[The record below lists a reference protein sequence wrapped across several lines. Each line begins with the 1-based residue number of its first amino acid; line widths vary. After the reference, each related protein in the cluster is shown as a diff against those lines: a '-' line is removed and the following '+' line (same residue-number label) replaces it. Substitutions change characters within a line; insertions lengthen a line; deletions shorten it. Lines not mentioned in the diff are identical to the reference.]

1 MLDDNNLRM
10 KKIFF
15 SACLLS
21 LFMAHA
27 HAQETYENTK
37 LIDNDLNGT
46 ARYVGMGGAME
57 ALGADI
63 SVINSNPAGIG
74 LFRRSSGSVSFGL
87 VSQDGASSFKYGN
100 KTNASFDQAGFVYS
114 LRDGRRTFI
123 NFGFNYHKSKNFD
136 YILNAASGLNGASQH
151 KLSYMK
157 ALANENNL
165 DKTSS
170 GWRGKFAYTSQL
182 DNLYYNTL
190 MMTSSDG
197 FFYNDASRYEF
208 GRAETGYIGEYN
220 FNSSANVNDR
230 VYLGITIGI
239 HDVHYTGHSLYSE
252 ALVNLNN
259 QTAGDITVN
268 DERRITGTGY
278 NASFGIIFRPV
289 DASPFRIGLSVTTPT
304 WYDLK
309 TSNYT
314 YLINNTKAD
323 GGGKL
328 QGDYPNYTTGESYEF
343 KLFTPWKFGV
353 SLGHTVGNYLA
364 LGASYEY
371 ADYSRLDTR
380 VNDGYDVDYW
390 GDVYEHSSS
399 DEPMNRHTRETL
411 KAVSTLKIGAEA
423 KVMPNLAV
431 RAGYNYVSPMFKK
444 EGYKDGNIDSYGSNY
459 SSATDYT
466 NWETT
471 NRYTVGVGYT
481 LGKMSFD
488 LAYQYAQTNGKFHPF
503 ADSYLDYTYPGQD
516 SNGNDVTMTESLDN
530 YANAVKVSNK
540 RNQLLLTLTYRF

>member
-1 MLDDNNLRM
+1 M

-87 VSQDGASSFKYGN
+87 ASQDGASSFKYGN

-208 GRAETGYIGEYN
+208 GRAETGYIGEYD
-220 FNSSANVNDR
+220 FNTSVNVNDR

-252 ALVNLNN
+252 TLVNLNN

-466 NWETT
+466 NWEAT

>member
-1 MLDDNNLRM
+1 M

-21 LFMAHA
+21 LFMVYA

-114 LRDGRRTFI
+114 MRDGRRTFI

-208 GRAETGYIGEYN
+208 GRAETGYIGEYD
-220 FNSSANVNDR
+220 FNTSVNVNDR

-239 HDVHYTGHSLYSE
+239 HDVHYTGHSLYNE

-259 QTAGDITVN
+259 QTVGDITVN

-466 NWETT
+466 NWEAT

>member
-1 MLDDNNLRM
+1 M

-208 GRAETGYIGEYN
+208 GRAETGYIGEYD
-220 FNSSANVNDR
+220 FNTSVNVNDR

-239 HDVHYTGHSLYSE
+239 HDVHYTGHSLYNE

-411 KAVSTLKIGAEA
+411 KSVSTLKIGAEA
-423 KVMPNLAV
+423 KMMPNLAV

-466 NWETT
+466 NWEAT

>member
-1 MLDDNNLRM
+1 M

-208 GRAETGYIGEYN
+208 GRAETGYIGEYD
-220 FNSSANVNDR
+220 FNTSVNVNDR

-239 HDVHYTGHSLYSE
+239 HDVHYTGHSLYNE

-259 QTAGDITVN
+259 QTVGDITVN

-289 DASPFRIGLSVTTPT
+289 DASPFRIGLSVTSPT

-466 NWETT
+466 NWEAT

>member
-1 MLDDNNLRM
+1 M
-10 KKIFF
+10 KKIFL

-114 LRDGRRTFI
+114 MRDGRRTFI

-220 FNSSANVNDR
+220 FNTSANVNDR
-230 VYLGITIGI
+230 VYLGVTIGI
-239 HDVHYTGHSLYSE
+239 HDVHYTGHSLYNE

-304 WYDLK
+304 LYDLK

>member
-1 MLDDNNLRM
+1 M
-10 KKIFF
+10 KKIFL

-136 YILNAASGLNGASQH
+136 YILNVASGLNGASQH

-170 GWRGKFAYTSQL
+170 GWRGKFSYTSQL

-220 FNSSANVNDR
+220 FNTSANVNDR
-230 VYLGITIGI
+230 VYLGVTIGI
-239 HDVHYTGHSLYSE
+239 HDVHYTGHSLYNE

-411 KAVSTLKIGAEA
+411 KAVSTFKIGAEA

-466 NWETT
+466 NWEAT

>member
-1 MLDDNNLRM
+1 M
-10 KKIFF
+10 KKIFL

-74 LFRRSSGSVSFGL
+74 LFRRSTGSVSFGL

-114 LRDGRRTFI
+114 MRDGRRTFI

-197 FFYNDASRYEF
+197 FFYNDASRYAF
-208 GRAETGYIGEYN
+208 GRAETGYIGEYD
-220 FNSSANVNDR
+220 FNSSVNVNDR
-230 VYLGITIGI
+230 VYLGVTVGI
-239 HDVHYTGHSLYSE
+239 HDVHYTGHSLYNE

-411 KAVSTLKIGAEA
+411 KAVSTFKIGAEA

-466 NWETT
+466 NWEAT

-488 LAYQYAQTNGKFHPF
+488 LAYQYAQINGKFHPF
-503 ADSYLDYTYPGQD
+503 ADSYLDYTYPGQN

>member
-1 MLDDNNLRM
+1 M
-10 KKIFF
+10 KKIFL

-46 ARYVGMGGAME
+46 ARYVGLGGAME

-197 FFYNDASRYEF
+197 FFYNDASGYEF
-208 GRAETGYIGEYN
+208 GRAETGYIGEYD
-220 FNSSANVNDR
+220 FNTSVNVNDR

-239 HDVHYTGHSLYSE
+239 HDVHYTGHSLYNE

-278 NASFGIIFRPV
+278 NASFGIILRPV
-289 DASPFRIGLSVTTPT
+289 DASPFRIGLSVSTPT

-466 NWETT
+466 NWEAT
-471 NRYTVGVGYT
+471 NRYTVGIGYT

>member
-1 MLDDNNLRM
+1 M
-10 KKIFF
+10 KKIFL

-136 YILNAASGLNGASQH
+136 YILNAASALNGASQH

-197 FFYNDASRYEF
+197 FFYNDASGYEF
-208 GRAETGYIGEYN
+208 GRAETGYIGEYD
-220 FNSSANVNDR
+220 FNTSVNVNDR

-239 HDVHYTGHSLYSE
+239 HDVHYTGHSLYNE

-259 QTAGDITVN
+259 QTVGDITVN

-289 DASPFRIGLSVTTPT
+289 DASPFRIGLSVSTPT

-466 NWETT
+466 NWEAT
-471 NRYTVGVGYT
+471 NRYTVGIGYT

>member
-1 MLDDNNLRM
+1 M

-114 LRDGRRTFI
+114 MRDGRRTFI

-170 GWRGKFAYTSQL
+170 GWRGKFSYTSQL

-208 GRAETGYIGEYN
+208 GRAETGYIGEYD
-220 FNSSANVNDR
+220 FNTSVNVNDR
-230 VYLGITIGI
+230 VYLGVTVGI

-353 SLGHTVGNYLA
+353 SLGHTVGSYLA

-466 NWETT
+466 NWEAT

>member
-1 MLDDNNLRM
+1 M
-10 KKIFF
+10 KKIFL

-136 YILNAASGLNGASQH
+136 YILNAASALNGASQH

-197 FFYNDASRYEF
+197 FFYNDASGYEF
-208 GRAETGYIGEYN
+208 GRAETGYIGEYD
-220 FNSSANVNDR
+220 FNTSVNVNDR

-239 HDVHYTGHSLYSE
+239 HDVHYTGHSLYNE

-289 DASPFRIGLSVTTPT
+289 DASPFRIGLSVSTPT

-466 NWETT
+466 NWEAT
-471 NRYTVGVGYT
+471 NRYTVCVGYT

>member
-1 MLDDNNLRM
+1 M
-10 KKIFF
+10 KKIFL

-197 FFYNDASRYEF
+197 FFYNDASGYEF
-208 GRAETGYIGEYN
+208 GRAETGYIGEYD
-220 FNSSANVNDR
+220 FNTSVNVNDR
-230 VYLGITIGI
+230 VYIGITIGI
-239 HDVHYTGHSLYSE
+239 HDVHYTGHSLYNE

-289 DASPFRIGLSVTTPT
+289 DASPFRIGLSVSTPT

-371 ADYSRLDTR
+371 SDYSRLDTR

-466 NWETT
+466 NWEAT

>member
-1 MLDDNNLRM
+1 M
-10 KKIFF
+10 KKIFL

-21 LFMAHA
+21 LFMAHT

-136 YILNAASGLNGASQH
+136 YILNAASALNGASQH

-197 FFYNDASRYEF
+197 FFYNDASGYEF
-208 GRAETGYIGEYN
+208 GRAETGYIGEYD
-220 FNSSANVNDR
+220 FNTSVNVNDR

-239 HDVHYTGHSLYSE
+239 HDVHYTGHSLYNE

-289 DASPFRIGLSVTTPT
+289 DASPFRIGLSVSTPT

-466 NWETT
+466 NWEAT

>member
-1 MLDDNNLRM
+1 M

-15 SACLLS
+15 IACLLS
-21 LFMAHA
+21 LFMVYA

-87 VSQDGASSFKYGN
+87 VSQDGASSFKNGN

-114 LRDGRRTFI
+114 MRDGRRTFI

-208 GRAETGYIGEYN
+208 GRAETGYIGEYD
-220 FNSSANVNDR
+220 FNTSVNVNDR

-239 HDVHYTGHSLYSE
+239 HDVHYTGHSLYNE

-259 QTAGDITVN
+259 QTVGDITVN

-380 VNDGYDVDYW
+380 VNDGYDVEYW

-423 KVMPNLAV
+423 KMMPNLAV

-466 NWETT
+466 NWEAT

>member
-1 MLDDNNLRM
+1 M
-10 KKIFF
+10 KKIFL

-74 LFRRSSGSVSFGL
+74 LFRHSSGSVSFGL

-114 LRDGRRTFI
+114 MRDGRRTFI

-170 GWRGKFAYTSQL
+170 GWRGKFSYTSQL

-208 GRAETGYIGEYN
+208 GRAETGYIGEYD
-220 FNSSANVNDR
+220 FNTSVNVNDR
-230 VYLGITIGI
+230 VYLGVTIGI
-239 HDVHYTGHSLYSE
+239 HDVHYTGHSLYNE

-259 QTAGDITVN
+259 QTVGDITVN

-304 WYDLK
+304 LYDLK

-466 NWETT
+466 NWEAT

>member
-1 MLDDNNLRM
+1 M
-10 KKIFF
+10 KKIFL

-46 ARYVGMGGAME
+46 SRYVGMGGAME

-208 GRAETGYIGEYN
+208 GRAETGYIGEYD
-220 FNSSANVNDR
+220 FNTSVNVNDR

-239 HDVHYTGHSLYSE
+239 HDVHYTGHSLYNE

-278 NASFGIIFRPV
+278 NASFGIILRPV
-289 DASPFRIGLSVTTPT
+289 DASPFRIGLSVSTPT

-466 NWETT
+466 NWEAT
-471 NRYTVGVGYT
+471 NRYTVGIGYT

>member
-1 MLDDNNLRM
+1 M
-10 KKIFF
+10 KKIFL

-165 DKTSS
+165 DNTSS

-197 FFYNDASRYEF
+197 FFYNDASGYEF

-220 FNSSANVNDR
+220 FNTSVNVNDR

-239 HDVHYTGHSLYSE
+239 HDVHYTGHSLYNE

-289 DASPFRIGLSVTTPT
+289 DASPFRIGLSVSTPT

-399 DEPMNRHTRETL
+399 DEPMNRLTRETL

-466 NWETT
+466 NWEAT
-471 NRYTVGVGYT
+471 NRYTVGIGYT

>member
-1 MLDDNNLRM
+1 M
-10 KKIFF
+10 KKIFL

-136 YILNAASGLNGASQH
+136 YILNAASALNGASQH

-157 ALANENNL
+157 ALAYENNL

-197 FFYNDASRYEF
+197 FFYNDASGYEF
-208 GRAETGYIGEYN
+208 GRAETGYIGEYD
-220 FNSSANVNDR
+220 FNTSVNVNDR

-239 HDVHYTGHSLYSE
+239 HDVHYTGHSLYNE

-289 DASPFRIGLSVTTPT
+289 DASPFRIGLSVSTPT

-466 NWETT
+466 NWEAT

>member
-1 MLDDNNLRM
+1 M
-10 KKIFF
+10 KKIFL

-208 GRAETGYIGEYN
+208 GRAETGYIGEYD

-466 NWETT
+466 NWEAT

>member
-1 MLDDNNLRM
+1 M

-170 GWRGKFAYTSQL
+170 GWRGKFSYTSQL

-208 GRAETGYIGEYN
+208 GRAETGYIGEYD
-220 FNSSANVNDR
+220 FNTSVNVNDR

-239 HDVHYTGHSLYSE
+239 HDVHYTGHSLYNE

-259 QTAGDITVN
+259 QTVGDITVN

-353 SLGHTVGNYLA
+353 SLGYTVGNYLA

-411 KAVSTLKIGAEA
+411 KAVSTFKIGAEA

-466 NWETT
+466 NWEAT

>member
-1 MLDDNNLRM
+1 M

-114 LRDGRRTFI
+114 MRDGRRTFI

-170 GWRGKFAYTSQL
+170 GWRGKFSYTSQL

-208 GRAETGYIGEYN
+208 GRAETGYIGEYD
-220 FNSSANVNDR
+220 FNTSVNVNDR
-230 VYLGITIGI
+230 VYLGVTIGI

-466 NWETT
+466 NWEAT

>member
-1 MLDDNNLRM
+1 M
-10 KKIFF
+10 KKIFL

-114 LRDGRRTFI
+114 MRDGRRTFI

-208 GRAETGYIGEYN
+208 GRAETGYIGEYD
-220 FNSSANVNDR
+220 FNTSVNVNDR

-239 HDVHYTGHSLYSE
+239 HDVHYTGHSLYNE

-259 QTAGDITVN
+259 QTVGDITVN

-353 SLGHTVGNYLA
+353 SLGYTVGNYLA

-411 KAVSTLKIGAEA
+411 KAVSTFKIGAEA

-466 NWETT
+466 NWEAT

>member
-1 MLDDNNLRM
+1 M
-10 KKIFF
+10 KKIFL

-197 FFYNDASRYEF
+197 FFYNDASGYEF
-208 GRAETGYIGEYN
+208 GRAETGYIGEYD
-220 FNSSANVNDR
+220 FNTSVNVNDR

-239 HDVHYTGHSLYSE
+239 HDVHYTGHSIYNA

-278 NASFGIIFRPV
+278 NASFGIILRPV
-289 DASPFRIGLSVTTPT
+289 DASPFRIGLSVSTPT

-466 NWETT
+466 NWEAT

>member
-1 MLDDNNLRM
+1 M
-10 KKIFF
+10 KKIFL

-208 GRAETGYIGEYN
+208 GRAETGYIGEYD
-220 FNSSANVNDR
+220 FNTSVNVNDR

-239 HDVHYTGHSLYSE
+239 HDVHYTGHSLYNE

-259 QTAGDITVN
+259 QTVGDITVN

-466 NWETT
+466 NWEAT

>member
-1 MLDDNNLRM
+1 M

-114 LRDGRRTFI
+114 MRDGRRTFI

-230 VYLGITIGI
+230 VYLGVTIGI
-239 HDVHYTGHSLYSE
+239 HDVHYTGHSLYNE

-278 NASFGIIFRPV
+278 NASFGIILRPV

-304 WYDLK
+304 LYDLK

-466 NWETT
+466 NWEAT

>member
-1 MLDDNNLRM
+1 M

-114 LRDGRRTFI
+114 MRDGRRTFI

-170 GWRGKFAYTSQL
+170 GWRGKFSYTSQL

-208 GRAETGYIGEYN
+208 GRAETGYIGEYD
-220 FNSSANVNDR
+220 FNTSVNVNDR

-239 HDVHYTGHSLYSE
+239 HDVHYTGHSLYNE

-259 QTAGDITVN
+259 QTVGDITVN

-466 NWETT
+466 NWEAT
-471 NRYTVGVGYT
+471 NRYTVCVGYT

>member
-1 MLDDNNLRM
+1 M
-10 KKIFF
+10 KKIFL

-114 LRDGRRTFI
+114 MRDGRRTFI

-197 FFYNDASRYEF
+197 FFYNDASRYAF
-208 GRAETGYIGEYN
+208 GRAETGYIGEYD
-220 FNSSANVNDR
+220 FNSSVNVNDR
-230 VYLGITIGI
+230 VYLGVTVGI
-239 HDVHYTGHSLYSE
+239 HDVHYTGHSLYNE
-252 ALVNLNN
+252 ALVSLNN

-411 KAVSTLKIGAEA
+411 KAVSTFKIGAEA

-466 NWETT
+466 NWEAT
-471 NRYTVGVGYT
+471 NRYTVGIGYT

-488 LAYQYAQTNGKFHPF
+488 LAYLYAQTNGKFHPF

>member
-1 MLDDNNLRM
+1 M

-208 GRAETGYIGEYN
+208 GRAETGYIGEYD
-220 FNSSANVNDR
+220 FNTSANVNDR

-239 HDVHYTGHSLYSE
+239 HDVHYTGHSLYNE

-466 NWETT
+466 NWEAT

-516 SNGNDVTMTESLDN
+516 SNGNDVAMTESLDN

>member
-1 MLDDNNLRM
+1 M

-208 GRAETGYIGEYN
+208 GRAETGYIGEYD
-220 FNSSANVNDR
+220 FNTSVNVNDR

-239 HDVHYTGHSLYSE
+239 HDVHYTGHSLYNE

-259 QTAGDITVN
+259 QTVGDITVN

-431 RAGYNYVSPMFKK
+431 LAGYNYVSPIFKK

-466 NWETT
+466 NWEAT

>member
-1 MLDDNNLRM
+1 M
-10 KKIFF
+10 KKIVL

-136 YILNAASGLNGASQH
+136 YILNAASALNGASQH

-197 FFYNDASRYEF
+197 FFYNDASGYEF
-208 GRAETGYIGEYN
+208 GRAETGYIGEYD
-220 FNSSANVNDR
+220 FNTSVNVNDR

-239 HDVHYTGHSLYSE
+239 HDVHYTGHSLYNE

-278 NASFGIIFRPV
+278 NASFGIILRPV
-289 DASPFRIGLSVTTPT
+289 DASPFRIGLSVSTPT

-323 GGGKL
+323 GSGKL

-466 NWETT
+466 NWEAT

>member
-1 MLDDNNLRM
+1 M

-208 GRAETGYIGEYN
+208 GRAETGYIGEYD
-220 FNSSANVNDR
+220 FNTSVNVNDR

-239 HDVHYTGHSLYSE
+239 HDVHYTGHSLYNE

-423 KVMPNLAV
+423 KMMPNLAV

-466 NWETT
+466 NWEAT

>member
-1 MLDDNNLRM
+1 M
-10 KKIFF
+10 KKIFL

-114 LRDGRRTFI
+114 MRDGRRTFI

-208 GRAETGYIGEYN
+208 GRAETGYIGEYD
-220 FNSSANVNDR
+220 FNTSVNVNDR

-239 HDVHYTGHSLYSE
+239 HDVHYTGHSLYNE

-259 QTAGDITVN
+259 QTVGDITVN

-411 KAVSTLKIGAEA
+411 KAVSTIKIGAEA

-466 NWETT
+466 NWEAT

-530 YANAVKVSNK
+530 YADAVKVSNK

>member
-1 MLDDNNLRM
+1 M

-170 GWRGKFAYTSQL
+170 GWRGKFSYTSQL

-208 GRAETGYIGEYN
+208 GRAETGYIGEYD
-220 FNSSANVNDR
+220 FNTSVNVNDR

-239 HDVHYTGHSLYSE
+239 HDVHYTGHSLYNE

-411 KAVSTLKIGAEA
+411 KAVSTFKIGAEA

-466 NWETT
+466 NWEAT

>member
-1 MLDDNNLRM
+1 M
-10 KKIFF
+10 KKIFL

-114 LRDGRRTFI
+114 MRDGRRTFI

-220 FNSSANVNDR
+220 FNTSANVNDR
-230 VYLGITIGI
+230 VYLGVTIGI
-239 HDVHYTGHSLYSE
+239 HDVHYTGHSLYNE

-304 WYDLK
+304 LYDLK

-503 ADSYLDYTYPGQD
+503 ADSYLDYTYTGQD

>member
-1 MLDDNNLRM
+1 M
-10 KKIFF
+10 KKIFL

-57 ALGADI
+57 TLGADI

-114 LRDGRRTFI
+114 MRDGRRTFI

-208 GRAETGYIGEYN
+208 GRAETGYIGEYD
-220 FNSSANVNDR
+220 FNTSVNVNDR

-289 DASPFRIGLSVTTPT
+289 DASPFRIGLFVTTPT

-466 NWETT
+466 NWEAT

>member
-1 MLDDNNLRM
+1 M

-21 LFMAHA
+21 LFMVHA

-114 LRDGRRTFI
+114 MRDGRRTFI

-208 GRAETGYIGEYN
+208 GRAETGYIGEYD
-220 FNSSANVNDR
+220 FNTSANVNDR

-239 HDVHYTGHSLYSE
+239 HDVHYTGHSLYNE

-259 QTAGDITVN
+259 QTVGDITVN

-466 NWETT
+466 NWEAT

>member
-1 MLDDNNLRM
+1 M
-10 KKIFF
+10 KKIFL

-114 LRDGRRTFI
+114 LRDGRRIFI
-123 NFGFNYHKSKNFD
+123 NFCFNYHKSKNFD

-197 FFYNDASRYEF
+197 FFYNDASGYEF
-208 GRAETGYIGEYN
+208 GRAETGYIGEYD
-220 FNSSANVNDR
+220 FNTSVNVNDR
-230 VYLGITIGI
+230 VYIGITIGI
-239 HDVHYTGHSLYSE
+239 HDVHYTGHSLYNE

-289 DASPFRIGLSVTTPT
+289 DASPFRIGLSVSTPT

-466 NWETT
+466 NWEAT

>member
-1 MLDDNNLRM
+1 M

-114 LRDGRRTFI
+114 MRDGRRTFI

-208 GRAETGYIGEYN
+208 GRAETGYIGEYD
-220 FNSSANVNDR
+220 FNTSVNVNDR

-239 HDVHYTGHSLYSE
+239 HDVHYTGHSLYNE

-259 QTAGDITVN
+259 QTVGDITVN

-278 NASFGIIFRPV
+278 NASFGIISRPV

-466 NWETT
+466 NWEAT

>member
-1 MLDDNNLRM
+1 M
-10 KKIFF
+10 KKIFL

-197 FFYNDASRYEF
+197 FFYNDASGYEF
-208 GRAETGYIGEYN
+208 GRAETGYIGEYD
-220 FNSSANVNDR
+220 FNTSVNVNDR

-239 HDVHYTGHSLYSE
+239 HDVHYTGHSLYNE

-289 DASPFRIGLSVTTPT
+289 DASPFRIGLSVSTPT

-466 NWETT
+466 NWEAT

-503 ADSYLDYTYPGQD
+503 ADSYLDYSYPGQD